1 MALRFFT
8 ALAFTVVLGIS
19 QTKPQPFTFDVISV
33 KPNHSEDR
41 AMRGDFVGARF
52 SAVNLPLLFLVA
64 DAYHVSFQSL
74 RVVGLPDWA
83 RGERYDID
91 AKASDEVL
99 PATLTTSQR
108 KERNRALLQSLLED
122 RFKMAVHHD
131 SKDMAFYALTVAK
144 GGPKMQAAAIDEKS
158 CVEDPK
164 GEDIPCHRFNGG
176 QGRGLH
182 GKAVNMQDLVEF
194 IENWTD
200 RPVLDKTG
208 LQGLFSIESEGWVPM
223 RQPQAP
229 PLPPGTSAAPTTV
242 TVGPPTGEGN
252 MSDPTRPTLF
262 MVLQKLGLELKVQK
276 GPVDIFV
283 VDHIERPTA
292 N

>member
-8 ALAFTVVLGIS
+8 ALAFTVVLGIT

-33 KPNHSEDR
+33 KPNHSTER
-41 AMRGDFVGARF
+41 ATVRADFVGPRF
-52 SAVNLPLLFLVA
+52 SAVNIPLLFLVA
-64 DAYHVSFQSL
+64 DAYHVSFQSP

-83 RGERYDID
+83 GERFDID

-108 KERNRALLQSLLED
+108 KERTRALLQSLLED
-122 RFKMAVHHD
+122 RFKMVVHHD

-144 GGPKMQAAAIDEKS
+144 GGPKMQAATIDEKS

-194 IENWTD
+194 VENWTD
-200 RPVLDKTG
+200 RPVLDKTS
-208 LQGLFSIESEGWVPM
+208 LQGLFSIETEGWVPM

-229 PLPPGTSAAPTTV
+229 PPPPGTSPAPATA
-242 TVGPPTGEGN
+242 TVGPPSGEGN
-252 MSDPTRPTLF
+252 MLDPTRPTLF

-276 GPVDIFV
+276 GAVDIFV
-283 VDHIERPTA
+283 VDHIERPAA